1 MTAHDVL
8 ITRVHDA
15 MGSPMSTTP
24 DTIREQVEQLWAVT
38 AEGHQSQTV
47 HPFTEALD
55 VALTWAGELGGQ
67 IYRRDRPGDEA
78 TLFNGAW

>member
-1 MTAHDVL
+1 MTARDVL

-15 MGSPMSTTP
+15 LGLPMSASP
-24 DTIREQVEQLWAVT
+24 NAMREQVEQLWAVT
-38 AEGHQSQTV
+38 AEGHPSLTI

-55 VALTWAGELGGQ
+55 VALTWAGELGGE

-78 TLFNGAW
+78 ALYKAAW

>member
-1 MTAHDVL
+1 MTPRDVL

-15 MGSPMSTTP
+15 VGVPVFVLP
-24 DTIREQVEQLWAVT
+24 GARGEPVEQLWAVT
-38 AEGHQSQTV
+38 AEGHQSLTV

-67 IYRRDRPGDEA
+67 IYRRNRPDEEA
-78 TLFNGAW
+78 SVYNAAW